1 MAGKLLVALMRRL
14 LVVGMAGIIV
24 TGLLLPDHG
33 RVEAAGPLV
42 EAALE
47 DELFAY
53 MNDERVAR
61 GLHPLQYHPMLREVA
76 RMRSWDMANRNYF
89 SHYSPE
95 GLSAFDILDGLGY
108 RRRAQGENIGYNYL
122 DSSRSAASA
131 SRMFMGSPPHA
142 RAILSRAYRY
152 AGIGE
157 ATNSR
162 GARYYTMVF
171 SD

>member
-1 MAGKLLVALMRRL
+1 MAGNLLGALVRRL
-14 LVVGMAGIIV
+14 LIIGV
-24 TGLLLPDHG
+24 AAIVLTGLLLPDHA
-33 RVEAAGPLV
+33 RVEAAGTYV

-53 MNDERVAR
+53 MNGERVAR
-61 GLHPLQYHPMLREVA
+61 GLPPLLYHPTLREVA

-131 SRMFMGSPPHA
+131 IRMFMGSPPHA
-142 RAILSRAYRY
+142 GAILSRAYRY

-157 ATNSR
+157 ATNGR